1 VSALSALPVP
11 SLPLRAIEVAG
22 TRTTEP
28 STARPSDRTQAQAAE
43 QVRACVVAVVL
54 VGAMVT
60 VPLMIVA
67 VLVPALWSLPFLAAV
82 HTPIFAVMA
91 GHKLTR
97 RLAATPA

>member
-1 VSALSALPVP
+1 MSALSVLPAPSWPQRALTVVGTSPHRP
-11 SLPLRAIEVAG
+11 VAG
-22 TRTTEP
+22 RRA
-28 STARPSDRTQAQAAE
+28 ARAEARAAE
-43 QVRACVVAVVL
+43 QVRACVVAVML
-54 VGAMVT
+54 VGAVVT

-67 VLVPALWSLPFLAAV
+67 VLAPALWSLPFLAAV